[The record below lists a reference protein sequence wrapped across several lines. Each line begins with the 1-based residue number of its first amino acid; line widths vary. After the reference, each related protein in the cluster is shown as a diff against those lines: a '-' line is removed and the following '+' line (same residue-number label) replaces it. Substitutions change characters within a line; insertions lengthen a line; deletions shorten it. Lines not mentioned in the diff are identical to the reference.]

1 MDETSYL
8 KLDDLEETMNQ
19 EQEMCTEV
27 ITELSRQLRSFFNF
41 KGAVVRARFLR
52 TPAFILPSEK
62 IITPANKKRFMER
75 SIHFV
80 KFLNGLPPLDGS
92 IEERLQV
99 LMVQALDPK
108 NPAQRGLF
116 TEIKKLTKILF
127 QELHV
132 HSEKEL
138 PRNLRFLEQ
147 ACKMGALLCEVKAS
161 LNAQLSEYF
170 SELVEHYGRLS
181 HEMAEI
187 RGQEVL
193 LDKNIKRNEK
203 IGLKVRIAG

>member
-8 KLDDLEETMNQ
+8 EFIELEETVNQ
-19 EQEMCTEV
+19 EEEMCTDM
-27 ITELSRQLRSFFNF
+27 ITELSRQLRTFFNL
-41 KGAVVRARFLR
+41 KAAVVQTRFLR
-52 TPAFILPSEK
+52 TPASILPSEK
-62 IITPANKKRFMER
+62 IITPVNKKSFMER

-80 KFLNGLPPLDGS
+80 KILNGLPPLDGS

-99 LMVQALDPK
+99 LVVQALDPK
-108 NPAQRGLF
+108 HQAQRSILM
-116 TEIKKLTKILF
+116 EIKKLMKILF

-170 SELVEHYGRLS
+170 SELVELYAHLS

-187 RGQEVL
+187 RGQEVS

-203 IGLKVRIAG
+203 NGLKVRIAG